1 MTAEEI
7 DKAVKDYTELLKS
20 IAFENLSG
28 EEMPYLLRGTFKE
41 GLESANKHWQEKTRW
56 RSLLTAPPELPS
68 NPSEEKQVL
77 IKHAKG
83 GYDVKFLV
91 KQSSIDYWLREGFIF
106 WKEIE

>member
-1 MTAEEI
+1 MTTEKTKLINTIVDRIKTERDKHPFIDWEI
-7 DKAVKDYTELLKS
+7 FAAQKIYDTLITY
-20 IAFENLSG
+20 
-28 EEMPYLLRGTFKE
+28 
-41 GLESANKHWQEKTRW
+41 WQEETRW
-56 RSLLTAPPELPS
+56 RSLLTEPPKLPS

-91 KQSSIDYWLREGFIF
+91 KQSSIDYWLKEGFVF

>member
-1 MTAEEI
+1 MTTEKTKLINTIADRIKTEREKHPFIDWEI
-7 DKAVKDYTELLKS
+7 FAAQKIYDTL
-20 IAFENLSG
+20 I
-28 EEMPYLLRGTFKE
+28 TF
-41 GLESANKHWQEKTRW
+41 WQEKTRW
-56 RSLLTAPPELPS
+56 RSLLTAPPKLPS

-91 KQSSIDYWLREGFIF
+91 KQSSIDYWLKEGFVF

>member
-1 MTAEEI
+1 MTTEKTKLINTIVDRIKTERDKHPFIDWEI
-7 DKAVKDYTELLKS
+7 FAAQKIYDTLITY
-20 IAFENLSG
+20 
-28 EEMPYLLRGTFKE
+28 
-41 GLESANKHWQEKTRW
+41 WQEKTRW
-56 RSLLTAPPELPS
+56 KSLLTEPPKLPS

-91 KQSSIDYWLREGFIF
+91 KQSSIDYWLKEGFVC